1 MAKGTGDFS
10 RVDIVIN
17 SVSKHFNTILI
28 TNVACF
34 FLYIN
39 ENTLSYPIFDGFG
52 TSKFLVKPLYRQ
64 ILESVKF
71 WNAF

>member
-1 MAKGTGDFS
+1 MAKGTGAFS
-10 RVDIVIN
+10 RVDIVII
-17 SVSKHFNTILI
+17 SIKKHFNTILI
-28 TNVACF
+28 TNFPCF

-39 ENTLSYPIFDGFG
+39 ENTLSYPISDGFG

-71 WNAF
+71 